1 MFEEITVPV
10 SIASGAQVAMVPAD
24 VSLRM
29 PNTTT
34 VSCYDT
40 GDAFLFQHPAT
51 CGKLALDFR
60 A

>member
-1 MFEEITVPV
+1 MPV